1 MALEQSMRDRLT
13 LPAVCAPMFLVS
25 NPDMVREA
33 CLAGIMG
40 ALPRQNA
47 RSFEMFEGWLAE
59 IRQALDAHKA
69 ANPDA
74 RIGPLAVNMATQM
87 DSDEATRHLDLAKRY
102 GVEIIISA
110 VGNPTELAGRVH
122 DAGLKIYHD
131 VTSMRFAEK
140 AIAAGVDG
148 LTCIGSGGGGHS
160 GNVGHLVLVPRIRR
174 IFDGTLLMAGSIST
188 GAAIRAAEILGAD
201 LAYMGTRFIATQ
213 EAAVDPEYAR
223 MLTEGH
229 SEDLM
234 FTPKI
239 AGVAANWLVPSMERV
254 GLDPRNLP
262 QPAGHG
268 MGSKHLPEGAKPW
281 KNLWSAGQGID
292 LIDDVPTIAALV
304 SRLRREYV
312 AACDAPSFADVA
324 RLVDQALD
332 AKAVD

>member
-1 MALEQSMRDRLT
+1 MALKQSMRESLT

-47 RSFEMFEGWLAE
+47 RSFEVFESWLAE

-69 ANPDA
+69 ENSTA
-74 RIGPLAVNMATQM
+74 RIGPLAVNLATQM
-87 DSDEATRHLDLAKRY
+87 EPDECARHLELAKRY
-102 GVEIIISA
+102 GVEVIISA
-110 VGNPTELAGRVH
+110 VGNPTELAKRVH
-122 DAGLKIYHD
+122 DAGLQIFHD
-131 VTSMRFAEK
+131 VTSFRFAEK

-160 GNVGHLVLVPRIRR
+160 GNIGHLVLIPRIRR
-174 IFDGTLLMAGSIST
+174 IFDGTILMAGSIST

-201 LAYMGTRFIATQ
+201 MAYMGTRFIATK
-213 EAAVDPEYAR
+213 EAATDPEYAR
-223 MLTEGH
+223 MLRENH

-239 AGVAANWLVPSMERV
+239 AGVGANWLIPSMERL
-254 GLDPRNLP
+254 GLDPKNLP
-262 QPAGHG
+262 QPIGHG
-268 MGSKHLPEGAKPW
+268 MGYKHLPEGVKPW

-292 LIDDVPTIAALV
+292 LIDDTPTVAELV
-304 SRLRREYV
+304 LRLRREYV
-312 AACDAPSFADVA
+312 AACETPSYADVA

-332 AKAVD
+332 IKIDD